1 MTDKLSF
8 FRGSNIIHNCLYSRN
23 IHSHK
28 YFERPSLRW
37 NITDFLRKECDLE
50 PFKRKIEFYI
60 ASLEIIIDMEK
71 DKGKAV
77 VAK

>member
-1 MTDKLSF
+1 
-8 FRGSNIIHNCLYSRN
+8 
-23 IHSHK
+23 
-28 YFERPSLRW
+28 LRW